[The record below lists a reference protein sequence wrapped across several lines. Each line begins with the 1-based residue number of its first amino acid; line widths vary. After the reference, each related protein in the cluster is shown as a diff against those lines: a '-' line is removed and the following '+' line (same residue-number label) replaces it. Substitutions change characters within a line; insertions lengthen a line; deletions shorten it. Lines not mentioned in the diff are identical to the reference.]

1 MSIDLKC
8 PLCGK
13 LLRAKPELV
22 GKQVRCPKCKYQ
34 FVLKDPDEEDTVVM
48 FGDEAA
54 EDEKESEGPPPGKKP
69 PA

>member
-13 LLRAKPELV
+13 LLRAKPELL
-22 GKQVRCPKCKYQ
+22 GRHVRCPKCKYQ

-48 FGDEAA
+48 SEDEAPEPEEPQA
-54 EDEKESEGPPPGKKP
+54 EE
-69 PA
+69 